1 MKKQLLYL
9 LLLLLFLACAPMS
22 KAVDSVPTEVSV
34 SVLSSV
40 SPKTTERAT
49 ALPIQTE
56 TPPDSPTPTPFEY
69 ASFPCNVP
77 GEPLLREITV
87 KDLEWEKLTTQKQYH
102 TKFWNETVDFQNFRF
117 SVESLCAEKTG
128 TVFTLRIEVPK
139 EWTDLQTLSLNQ
151 YIGFRFYLDDK
162 AVHDFF
168 LSDQSVILSDA
179 LSKTRCDGFTM
190 TYTSETVTEEVMH
203 AGHEWT
209 ITPFFIHWKNF
220 AGNKYN
226 NNEGRTWI
234 DVTNGDFCEYNGTE
248 TAYLGGEI
256 EVTELKEFKLTL
268 PIEHTHEL
276 PEPTHEP
283 KLLQVSLWT
292 EDVERN
298 EQAGHYGSDGRLKA
312 GSFVVY
318 GTWQNVTVDFS
329 ELEIHVERLYY
340 WNHGFFCLQ
349 HIVYPESWPEEVRR
363 NVRLVVLPYVDGEL
377 FGETIDNKGHS
388 RSYFKAAGSNW
399 RNRGNPKNNAPYPTE
414 AYTFFD
420 QHRFSLVNP
429 IKQKELTFRVTLEY
443 CPKLQDPNGRTIDLT
458 DGKPY
463 YVDSDDVVLITETIP
478 LGEFSIST
486 DKLTFSQ
493 GGAK

>member
-209 ITPFFIHWKNF
+209 ITPFFIHWKN
-220 AGNKYN
+220 A
-226 NNEGRTWI
+226 
-234 DVTNGDFCEYNGTE
+234 
-248 TAYLGGEI
+248 
-256 EVTELKEFKLTL
+256 
-268 PIEHTHEL
+268 
-276 PEPTHEP
+276 
-283 KLLQVSLWT
+283 
-292 EDVERN
+292 
-298 EQAGHYGSDGRLKA
+298 
-312 GSFVVY
+312 
-318 GTWQNVTVDFS
+318 
-329 ELEIHVERLYY
+329 HVR
-340 WNHGFFCLQ
+340 
-349 HIVYPESWPEEVRR
+349 
-363 NVRLVVLPYVDGEL
+363 
-377 FGETIDNKGHS
+377 
-388 RSYFKAAGSNW
+388 
-399 RNRGNPKNNAPYPTE
+399 
-414 AYTFFD
+414 
-420 QHRFSLVNP
+420 
-429 IKQKELTFRVTLEY
+429 
-443 CPKLQDPNGRTIDLT
+443 
-458 DGKPY
+458 
-463 YVDSDDVVLITETIP
+463 
-478 LGEFSIST
+478 
-486 DKLTFSQ
+486 
-493 GGAK
+493 